1 MPYLLLYVTLT
12 LKHRVERMSVEVHYS
27 DNLCPF
33 EKIPGGIRS
42 QVKHHLHKKQQSD
55 TRK

>member
-1 MPYLLLYVTLT
+1 MPYLLLHATHT
-12 LKHRVERMSVEVHYS
+12 LKHRVERMSVEVYDS
-27 DNLCPF
+27 DNLRPF

-42 QVKHHLHKKQQSD
+42 QVEHHLYKKQQSD

>member
-1 MPYLLLYVTLT
+1 
-12 LKHRVERMSVEVHYS
+12 MSVEVYDS

-33 EKIPGGIRS
+33 EEIPGGIRS
-42 QVKHHLHKKQQSD
+42 QVKHHLYKKQQSD